1 MASSEPRNV
10 RVAVFAKAPIPGE
23 VKTRLQGIL
32 GAEGAAALHAGL
44 VRQALAT
51 AIESRVGSVELHCA
65 PDESHEFFAACEKRF
80 GVRLVAQK
88 GADLGERMRNAFD
101 RAFAAGDSLVII
113 GSDCPTLHANDLRD
127 AATALA
133 SHDAVI
139 APAEDG
145 GYALIGLAAP
155 VEKLFDDVDWGTD
168 AVLRQTRARF
178 AAKNVTCVELR
189 EAWDVDRPEDYARLM
204 REGLLEQVLS

>member
-1 MASSEPRNV
+1 MASSEPPKV
-10 RVAVFAKAPIPGE
+10 RIAVFAKAPIPGE

-44 VRQALAT
+44 VRHALAT
-51 AIESRVGSVELHCA
+51 AIESRAGSVELHCA
-65 PDESHEFFAACEKRF
+65 PDERHEFFAACADRF
-80 GVRLVAQK
+80 RVPLAAQA

-101 RAFAAGDSLVII
+101 RAFAANESLVII
-113 GSDCPTLHANDLRD
+113 GSDCPVLHARDLRD
-127 AATALA
+127 AVAALE

-155 VEKLFDDVDWGTD
+155 VAKLFDEVEWGTD

-178 AAKNVTCVELR
+178 AAERVSCVELR
-189 EAWDVDRPEDYARLM
+189 EVWDVDRPEDYARLM